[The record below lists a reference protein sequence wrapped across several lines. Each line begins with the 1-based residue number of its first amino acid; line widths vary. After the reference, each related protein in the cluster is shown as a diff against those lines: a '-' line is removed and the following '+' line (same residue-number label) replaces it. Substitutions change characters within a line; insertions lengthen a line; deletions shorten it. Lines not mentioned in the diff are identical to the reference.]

1 MVPFAAGLIINDE
14 IVFHGSVGFVDA
26 HGQRQGDCRGGHPHH
41 DCGQDKHVRQRVGVD
56 GNALFENGRGPAN
69 DLARG
74 YEQDENGGLEQV
86 ESHDFFHHVAA
97 RNHGIKADHHDG
109 NDNPVVAS
117 PPGGHPPSPETPSS
131 SWRRWANSENST
143 IMTVATVRPTPSST
157 EMMPNCSAAW
167 GLLKKGSKERK

>member
-1 MVPFAAGLIINDE
+1 LILLLTLIRSCLSYLPDTT
-14 IVFHGSVGFVDA
+14 
-26 HGQRQGDCRGGHPHH
+26 
-41 DCGQDKHVRQRVGVD
+41 
-56 GNALFENGRGPAN
+56 LFRS
-69 DLARG
+69 
-74 YEQDENGGLEQV
+74 QDENGGLEQV

-109 NDNPVVAS
+109 DDNPVIVV
-117 PPGGHPPSPETPSS
+117 PQCGHQSSPETSSS

-143 IMTVATVRPTPSST
+143 IMTVATVRPTPRST